1 MSYETFDLVNEK
13 YGYARVSRADQTLA
27 GQTDALRAAGCTR
40 IWTDTASGA
49 TTSRPELDELMSHLR
64 AGDVL
69 TVWRFD
75 RIGRSL
81 THLLRVVEELQ
92 DRGVE
97 FVSLNEKIDTTS
109 TSGKLVFTIFGAIA
123 EFERNLLRERTHLG
137 LAAAREQGRTGGRPP
152 KMTPAKVRQAKR
164 MRGDGVTMTEIAE
177 VLGVG
182 RATLYRHIT
191 T

>member
-1 MSYETFDLVNEK
+1 MSYGTFDLVNER
-13 YGYARVSRADQTLA
+13 YGYARVSRTDQTLA
-27 GQTDALRAAGCTR
+27 GQTDALSAAGCTR

-49 TTSRPELDELMSHLR
+49 TTSRPQLDDLMSHLR
-64 AGDVL
+64 QGDVL

-81 THLLRVVEELQ
+81 PHLLSVVDELQ
-92 DRGVE
+92 ARGVE
-97 FVSLNEKIDTTS
+97 FVSLNEKIDTTT

-123 EFERNLLRERTHLG
+123 EFERNLIRERTQLG

-164 MRGDGVTMTEIAE
+164 MRGDGVAMREIAE

-191 T
+191 

>member
-1 MSYETFDLVNEK
+1 MSYGTFDPVNEIF
-13 YGYARVSRADQTLA
+13 GYARVSRADQTLA

-49 TTSRPELDELMSHLR
+49 TTSRPELDDLMSHLR
-64 AGDVL
+64 TGDVL

-81 THLLRVVEELQ
+81 PHLLQIVDELQ
-92 DRGVE
+92 TRGVE
-97 FVSLNEKIDTTS
+97 FVSLNERIDTTS

-123 EFERNLLRERTHLG
+123 EFERNLIRERTQLG
-137 LAAAREQGRTGGRPP
+137 LAAAREQGRTGGRPL
-152 KMTPAKVRQAKR
+152 KMTPAKVRQANR

-182 RATLYRHIT
+182 RATLYRYISN
-191 T
+191 

>member
-1 MSYETFDLVNEK
+1 MSYGTFDPVNEK
-13 YGYARVSRADQTLA
+13 YGYARVSRADQALA
-27 GQTDALRAAGCTR
+27 GQTEALRAAGCTR

-49 TTSRPELDELMSHLR
+49 TTSRPELDDLMSHLR

-81 THLLRVVEELQ
+81 PHLLQVVDDLQ
-92 DRGVE
+92 ARGVE

-123 EFERNLLRERTHLG
+123 EFERNLIRERTQLG

-152 KMTPAKVRQAKR
+152 KMTPAKIRQARR

-182 RATLYRHIT
+182 RATLYRYIT
-191 T
+191 V